1 MVEPAASDL
10 IGALFCTV
18 SVLSFGEFGQSVWG
32 IPKERAMNAIEA
44 GPEVILGV
52 DTHLDCHVG
61 VVIDA
66 LGRVQGTRS
75 IATNAEGYQKLL
87 DWALSFGCLH
97 RAGVEGTG
105 TYGAALTRVLEG
117 RGIQVIE
124 VNRPDRARRRLR
136 GKSDPTDAESAAR
149 SVLAGQAQALPKSQN
164 GLAEAL
170 RTLSVARRSAVKAK
184 TQAMNQLR
192 CLLVSAPPWLRERV
206 LPAKPTQCAAA
217 CQALPECDS
226 KTSPALASL
235 QLTLRLLAKRWVAL
249 EQELQVLDREIGR
262 LTKLAAPRLLSRFG
276 VGPQTAATLLVTA
289 GDNPTRLRNEAALA
303 ALCGVSPL
311 EASSGKTQRHRL
323 NRGGQRQANNA
334 LWTIA
339 MVRMRSEPRTQVYVD
354 RRTREGLSKKEIHR
368 CLKRYIVRELYPLIL
383 ADLQDSRRLT

>member
-1 MVEPAASDL
+1 MEQVEAQ
-10 IGALFCTV
+10 T
-18 SVLSFGEFGQSVWG
+18 
-32 IPKERAMNAIEA
+32 
-44 GPEVILGV
+44 EVILGV
-52 DTHLDCHVG
+52 DTHLDVHVG

-66 LGRVQGTRS
+66 VGRVQGTLA
-75 IATNAEGYQKLL
+75 IATTPSGYGQLL
-87 DWALSFGCLH
+87 AWAQRFGVLR

-105 TYGAALTRVLEG
+105 SYGSGLTRFLEA
-117 RGIQVIE
+117 RGITVVE
-124 VNRPDRARRRLR
+124 VNRPDRSRRRSR

-149 SVLAGQAQALPKSQN
+149 AVLADDAKCIPKAQS

-192 CLLVSAPPWLRERV
+192 ALLVSAPSFIRDVV
-206 LPAKPTQCAAA
+206 LKVKPEDCVAACAALPRDDVNPVVA
-217 CQALPECDS
+217 CL
-226 KTSPALASL
+226 KTTL
-235 QLTLRLLAKRWVAL
+235 QLLAKRWTAL
-249 EQELQVLDREIGR
+249 HEELRELDKQLTR
-262 LTKLAAPRLLSRFG
+262 LTKLAAPRLLARFG
-276 VGPQTAATLLVTA
+276 VGPQTAATMLVTA

-311 EASSGKTQRHRL
+311 DASSGKMSRHRL

-339 MVRMRSEPRTQVYVD
+339 MVRMRSDARTREYVV

-383 ADLQDSRRLT
+383 ADLKDSMRPT